1 MDTIIKEALIDK
13 IFKADSK
20 KSIPQNIHEMKNG
33 GI

>member
-20 KSIPQNIHEMKNG
+20 KVDESVKYFV
-33 GI
+33 

>member
-20 KSIPQNIHEMKNG
+20 KSIPQNIHVEWQQFF
-33 GI
+33 